1 MITDPQGSVL
11 AVFLVFCRIGSCFMT
26 MPGFASSRIPTQI
39 RLLVAV
45 AVSMACTP
53 LVWDSVYPK
62 VSSGGSIFV
71 ALIFTE
77 TLIGA
82 VFGLITRFFTLG
94 LQFAGA
100 ILTMMIGFNSTA
112 TADVLEDGA
121 ENQMTN
127 MISFCGLMMLFM
139 MDFHHVIF
147 RALIDSYTVMPMGGV
162 PDTQKM
168 LITLTDTASRTY
180 MLMLRLSSPFIIYGL
195 MFNLGVGLVNKLA
208 PQIPVYY
215 ISTPYLITGG
225 MLLVYWSI
233 GVMMRQFAD
242 AFIPIFLGH

>member
-1 MITDPQGSVL
+1 MMSDPQGSVL
-11 AVFLVFCRIGSCFMT
+11 ALFLVFCRIGACFMT
-26 MPGFASSRIPTQI
+26 MPGFAASRVPTQV

-53 LVWDSVYPK
+53 LLWDTVYPK
-62 VSSGGSIFV
+62 VSSGGSMFV
-71 ALIFTE
+71 GLIATE
-77 TLIGA
+77 TLIGV
-82 VFGLITRFFTLG
+82 VFGMITRIFTLG
-94 LQFAGA
+94 LQFAGS
-100 ILTMMIGFNSTA
+100 ILTMMIGFNGT
-112 TADVLEDGA
+112 TMPDVLEDSG

-139 MDFHHVIF
+139 MDFHHVVF

-195 MFNLGVGLVNKLA
+195 MFNVGVGLVNKLA

-225 MLLVYWSI
+225 LLLVYWSI

-242 AFIPIFLGH
+242 AFMPIFLGR

>member
-1 MITDPQGSVL
+1 MGHRVSQGEQRR
-11 AVFLVFCRIGSCFMT
+11 F
-26 MPGFASSRIPTQI
+26 
-39 RLLVAV
+39 
-45 AVSMACTP
+45 
-53 LVWDSVYPK
+53 D
-62 VSSGGSIFV
+62 FV

-139 MDFHHVIF
+139 MDFHHVVF

-215 ISTPYLITGG
+215 ISTPILSRGNAAG
-225 MLLVYWSI
+225 LLVDR
-233 GVMMRQFAD
+233 GDD
-242 AFIPIFLGH
+242 APVRRRFHTDLPGALT

>member
-1 MITDPQGSVL
+1 MMSDPQGSVL
-11 AVFLVFCRIGSCFMT
+11 ALFLVFCRIGACFMT
-26 MPGFASSRIPTQI
+26 MPGFAASRVPTQV

-53 LVWDSVYPK
+53 LLWDTVYPK
-62 VSSGGSIFV
+62 VSGGGSMFV
-71 ALIFTE
+71 ALIATE
-77 TLIGA
+77 TLIGV
-82 VFGLITRFFTLG
+82 VFGMITRIFTLG
-94 LQFAGA
+94 LQFAGS
-100 ILTMMIGFNSTA
+100 ILTMMIGFNGT
-112 TADVLEDGA
+112 TMPDVLEDSP

-139 MDFHHVIF
+139 MDFHHIVF

-195 MFNLGVGLVNKLA
+195 MFNVGVGLVNKLA

-225 MLLVYWSI
+225 LLLVYWSI

-242 AFIPIFLGH
+242 AFMPIFLGR